1 MNLRYIIIFSIV
13 ALNSIIVSLIADS
26 IKRMKGR

>member
-13 ALNSIIVSLIADS
+13 ALNSIIISLIADS